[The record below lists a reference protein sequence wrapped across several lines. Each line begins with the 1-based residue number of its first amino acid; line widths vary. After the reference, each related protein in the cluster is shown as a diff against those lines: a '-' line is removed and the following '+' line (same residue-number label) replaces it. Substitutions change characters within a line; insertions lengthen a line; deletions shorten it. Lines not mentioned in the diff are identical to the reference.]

1 MNPRAKL
8 TTGQAALY
16 LGVSTR
22 TMERMREEN
31 RGPSWFKAGDAC
43 NSPCLYELADLDMW
57 VLAMKRRQGHGA

>member
-8 TTGQAALY
+8 TTRQAASY
-16 LGVSTR
+16 LGVSAR

-31 RGPSWFKAGDAC
+31 RGPSWFKAGDAF

-57 VLAMKRRQGHGA
+57 VRARKRRQGHGA

>member
-1 MNPRAKL
+1 MNPRSKL
-8 TTGQAALY
+8 TTRQAAIY

-31 RGPSWFKAGDAC
+31 SGPSWFKAGNAF

-57 VLAMKRRQGHGA
+57 VLSRKRRQGYGA